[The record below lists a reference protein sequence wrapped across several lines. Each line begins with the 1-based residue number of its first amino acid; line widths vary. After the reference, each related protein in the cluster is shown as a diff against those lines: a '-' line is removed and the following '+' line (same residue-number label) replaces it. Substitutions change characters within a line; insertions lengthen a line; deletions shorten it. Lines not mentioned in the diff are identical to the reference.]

1 MVNRRPAWLR
11 EFEKMTA
18 AMASSHRKIPVS
30 VAKELSELFVVRL
43 ERPELPPA
51 TPYLN

>member
-18 AMASSHRKIPVS
+18 AMASSHRKLPASIL
-30 VAKELSELFVVRL
+30 KELSEFAVRL
-43 ERPELPPA
+43 DRPELPPA